1 MAKKEAFLGF
11 IHQGVRLETK
21 LMNEAQKLR
30 DLLDGSMDPSE
41 LESYKE
47 YYKLAER
54 IYGREALDEIGIS
67 SPQDVEESLTPVVNS
82 EFTHDV
88 ILPKP
93 KPEIE
98 ENENQQ
104 NNIKSKRR
112 KFVFLVGMIGL
123 ILISTNVAVGID
135 SIVGLCEDEEPM
147 GDIEFKAQHQVNGN
161 SLTIFWTVTN
171 TTIDNQYSI
180 TWDVSQNGSQE
191 LVSSGQINWTAN
203 GESFSHSNM
212 TTVQIE
218 PYAYSSTLLDQNGT
232 VIATVSGSHTS
243 SDVNTMS
250 TIESS
255 KLCEDNPKLKLGEIM
270 NYKDINSWGPEG
282 EGEIIDGMLL
292 MLFTFVTL
300 FGLTKKKK

>member
-1 MAKKEAFLGF
+1 
-11 IHQGVRLETK
+11 
-21 LMNEAQKLR
+21 MNEAQRLR

-67 SPQDVEESLTPVVNS
+67 SPQEVEDNLTPSGNS

-88 ILPKP
+88 ILPEP
-93 KPEIE
+93 KTEMKESEIK
-98 ENENQQ
+98 Q
-104 NNIKSKRR
+104 NNTKPKRR
-112 KFVFLVGMIGL
+112 KFVLLVGMIGL
-123 ILISTNVAVGID
+123 ILISTNLAVGID

-147 GDIEFKAQHQVNGN
+147 GNVEFKAQHQVNGN
-161 SLTIFWTVTN
+161 ALTIFWTVTN
-171 TTIDNQYSI
+171 TTIDYQYSI

-191 LVSSGQINWTAN
+191 LVSSGEINWTAN

-218 PYAYSSTLLDQNGT
+218 PYAYSSNLFDQNGT
-232 VIATVSGSHTS
+232 VIATVSGSYTS

-250 TIESS
+250 TLESS
-255 KLCEDNPKLKLGEIM
+255 KLCEDNPKLKLVEIM
-270 NYKDINSWGPEG
+270 NYEDINSWEPEG
-282 EGEIIDGMLL
+282 EGDIIDGMLL